1 MRFGVSR
8 YQPSVKSSAQAEL
21 SPREEAIPVQGQN
34 ETNSTSD
41 IGYLTL
47 GVTSGANAIP
57 LVGAEIVIEQRGAL
71 INQMMTNESGN
82 SATVPLVTPNLEM
95 SLVPGATQLPYAT
108 VDVYVRF
115 EGHYPSFYQGVQIF
129 PEQISFL
136 NVNMIP
142 RPGTDMNLQ
151 PQSYV
156 LPIHNLSQNGEG
168 TTDGAL

>member
-8 YQPSVKSSAQAEL
+8 YQPSVKNSAQSEL
-21 SPREEAIPVQGQN
+21 RSHEDAIPVQGQN
-34 ETNSTSD
+34 EETNNSTSD

-57 LVGAEIVIEQRGAL
+57 LVGAEIVIEQNGAL

-108 VDVYVRF
+108 VNVYARF

-142 RPGTDMNLQ
+142 RPVTDMTLQ
-151 PQSYV
+151 PQSYII
-156 LPIHNLSQNGEG
+156 PIHNLSQEGEAN
-168 TTDGAL
+168 D

>member
-71 INQMMTNESGN
+71 INQIMPFK
-82 SATVPLVTPNLEM
+82 A
-95 SLVPGATQLPYAT
+95 YI
-108 VDVYVRF
+108 
-115 EGHYPSFYQGVQIF
+115 H
-129 PEQISFL
+129 
-136 NVNMIP
+136 VNRCIRKLRSP
-142 RPGTDMNLQ
+142 RNQ
-151 PQSYV
+151 RHFK
-156 LPIHNLSQNGEG
+156 IRRN
-168 TTDGAL
+168 